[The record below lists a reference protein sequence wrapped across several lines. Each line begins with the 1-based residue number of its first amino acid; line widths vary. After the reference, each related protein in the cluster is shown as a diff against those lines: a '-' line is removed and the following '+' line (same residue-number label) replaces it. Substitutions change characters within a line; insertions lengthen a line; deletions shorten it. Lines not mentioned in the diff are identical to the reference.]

1 MLLPSSA
8 FSLTL
13 HIVCSQGMFSL
24 RHATMEIG
32 HDSGA
37 LRALPVFKVHTLDR
51 TFQICAENAPALQL
65 WYAWR
70 GAERERHADADLPAP
85 PTLLCHRINNVDA
98 TIRAARAENDARL
111 GDKNLK
117 TMYSGYLVKADP
129 RGKHWKKR
137 CGVVVALSV
146 QPGIPQPH
154 YSPLFLLQVLRP
166 GPCSYLAYV
175 LHQ

>member
-1 MLLPSSA
+1 
-8 FSLTL
+8 
-13 HIVCSQGMFSL
+13 MFSL

-70 GAERERHADADLPAP
+70 GAQQDHAMRDADLAAP
-85 PTLLCHRINNVDA
+85 PMLLCHRINNVDA

-137 CGVVVALSV
+137 CGAVLALSV
-146 QPGIPQPH
+146 QTRSPPPH
-154 YSPLFLLQVLRP
+154 HNPLLCFRFCVLDPARSSLTYYTNDSKKVEK
-166 GPCSYLAYV
+166 GNLSLEGAT
-175 LHQ
+175 